1 MYNYAASWKNVESE
15 TDKYKLIDSLKTLWL
30 GRFVSYATEV
40 QDMDINGA
48 EKIIQEQA
56 QIFEKNFDYLK
67 SIYNKPIT
75 TTH

>member
-1 MYNYAASWKNVESE
+1 
-15 TDKYKLIDSLKTLWL
+15 
-30 GRFVSYATEV
+30 
-40 QDMDINGA
+40 MDINDA
-48 EKIIQEQA
+48 EKVIQEQA